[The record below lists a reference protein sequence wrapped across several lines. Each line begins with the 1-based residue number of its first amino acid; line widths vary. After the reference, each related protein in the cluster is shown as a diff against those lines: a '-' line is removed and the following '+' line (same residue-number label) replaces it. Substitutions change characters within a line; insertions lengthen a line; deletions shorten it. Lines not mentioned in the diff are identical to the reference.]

1 MRDSECGWTSWRL
14 LADKRFWYEDCFDWD
29 GPACYELGT
38 GGPRGGRI
46 QPHYVGET
54 GNERRRIKAYASHG
68 SHLADIIDDHLRRGW
83 RLYYRAI
90 SCVSKPR
97 AKELQDNLLARFE
110 YDWNIILNQRGYSE
124 RAF

>member
-1 MRDSECGWTSWRL
+1 MRWTSWRL
-14 LADKRFWYEDCFDWD
+14 LADKRYWYDDQFDWD

-54 GNERRRIKAYASHG
+54 TNEQRRIEAYARHG
-68 SHLADIIDDHLRRGW
+68 SHLADVIDDHLRRGW
-83 RLYYRAI
+83 CLHYRAV
-90 SCVSKPR
+90 SCDSKLR
-97 AKELQDNLLARFE
+97 AKGLQDRLLSRYE
-110 YDWNIILNQRGYSE
+110 YDWNIILNQRGYST